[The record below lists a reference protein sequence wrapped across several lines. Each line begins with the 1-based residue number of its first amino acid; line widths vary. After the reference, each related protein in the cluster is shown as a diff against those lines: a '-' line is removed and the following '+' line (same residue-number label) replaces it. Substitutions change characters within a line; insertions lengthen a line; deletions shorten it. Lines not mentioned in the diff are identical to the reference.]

1 MDSAKLE
8 MNLTNI
14 LHLARHWGAIVL
26 LDEADVFL
34 EQRSHENVNRNALV
48 SVFLRQL
55 EYFQGAMFLTT
66 NRVTTFDEAFQSR
79 IHFALRYGKLGESAR
94 ANVWTEFLKRSGPNC
109 LSPKDLKSI
118 NGRQVGLDR
127 GIIGMNWR

>member
-1 MDSAKLE
+1 
-8 MNLTNI
+8 MNLANI

-34 EQRSHENVNRNALV
+34 EQRSHENVNRNSLV
-48 SVFLRQL
+48 SGFLRQL

-66 NRVTTFDEAFQSR
+66 NRVKTFDEAFQSR

-94 ANVWTEFLKRSGPNC
+94 VKVWTEFLNRSGPNC
-109 LSPKDLKSI
+109 LSPKNLKSLAGKDL
-118 NGRQVGLDR
+118 NGRQV
-127 GIIGMNWR
+127 